1 MNLCYDVSVS
11 IHVVTW
17 EILSDVSMD
26 VLSASYILL
35 MSAVVICIVNRSIFV
50 KATQLKQT
58 TFINQWA

>member
-35 MSAVVICIVNRSIFV
+35 MSAVVICIVNRSI
-50 KATQLKQT
+50 L
-58 TFINQWA
+58 